1 MAKAKAGR
9 NTRRIKFPHL
19 VGSKWTA
26 VHAVM
31 GWRHFQVRCRQDRTP
46 PNPDSKGSPKDKRS
60 IVWAQ
65 MQSVCDESVQLWVNA
80 NTLKNPDLWQAG
92 WLSLSEEAGA
102 GSQGLGPEGWNADQ
116 EDGHGGR

>member
-9 NTRRIKFPHL
+9 GTRRIKFPHL
-19 VGSKWTA
+19 LGSKWTA

-31 GWRHFQVRCRQDRTP
+31 GWRHFQVHCRQDRTP
-46 PNPDSKGSPKDKRS
+46 PNPDGKGSIKGS

-92 WLSLSEEAGA
+92 WLSLSEEAG
-102 GSQGLGPEGWNADQ
+102 SQGMSPEGFRPDQ
-116 EDGHGGR
+116 EDGHGGQ